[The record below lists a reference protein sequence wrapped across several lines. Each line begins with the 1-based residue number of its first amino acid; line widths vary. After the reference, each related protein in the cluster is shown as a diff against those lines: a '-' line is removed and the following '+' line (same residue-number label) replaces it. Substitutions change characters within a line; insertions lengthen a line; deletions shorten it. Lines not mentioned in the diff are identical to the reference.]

1 MPNFAYLQ
9 IIMTHNILYF
19 SINIWI
25 GILRDF
31 MGHFWVIMP
40 QKSQF
45 IAITLVKHL

>member
-25 GILRDF
+25 PCGN
-31 MGHFWVIMP
+31 
-40 QKSQF
+40 K
-45 IAITLVKHL
+45 